1 MNNVKAEGV
10 SVARTNVLRIACSL
24 VALSLMQP
32 VYADTKFPEYPV
44 RPAGEYAVKAEKAGL
59 IIGIQ
64 PVEDPKDQNTYFN
77 TELTSKGVI
86 PVFVVLQNVSSGD
99 SFLFDKS
106 SITYGQAQSSDSS
119 PDVRS
124 KTGQR
129 MLVASNVLGSP
140 VLAIFA
146 MNARGKALAVK
157 QNIVKKEAQSTT
169 LRPGA
174 STHGFLYVP
183 VTTGAPRQKIHLQVP
198 IIRTGTGET
207 FVLDFTF

>member
-1 MNNVKAEGV
+1 MPK
-10 SVARTNVLRIACSL
+10 TNVLRIACSL

-32 VYADTKFPEYPV
+32 VYADMKFPEYPV
-44 RPAGEYAVKAEKAGL
+44 HPAGEYAVKTEKAGL

-86 PVFVVLQNVSSGD
+86 PVFVVLQNGSSGD
-99 SFLFDKS
+99 SFIFDKS

-129 MLVASNVLGSP
+129 MLVASNVLASP

-146 MNARGKALAVK
+146 MNAEGKALAVK
-157 QNIVKKEAQSTT
+157 QNIVKKEVQSTT

-198 IIRTGTGET
+198 IIRAGTSET
-207 FVLDFTF
+207 FVLDLTF